1 MTGCLNI
8 RLNELGALIDMNR
21 QIAASELVTYGN
33 GIAEIIRSLS
43 ASGFLCK
50 ANCHAE
56 RARRARHSQ
65 QGPGAHFSSRNP
77 RGVICSLFWQVRD
90 LVTGPTYHRID
101 HVLTA
106 DVARP
111 F

>member
-56 RARRARHSQ
+56 RARRASHP
-65 QGPGAHFSSRNP
+65 QGPRATFRSRNP
-77 RGVICSLFWQVRD
+77 RGVICLLFWQVRD
-90 LVTGPTYHRID
+90 LVGGPTNRRTG